1 MEWLLRGKQKNYSP
15 EFPKINKLHKIK
27 SIVKCTTTK
36 FSIFYVLFLY
46 LCFIQVLPSKTKD
59 NFYFKVFSYFGSIT
73 IKISG
78 KGQQAIIGENYPY
91 CPDFVYLGET
101 LLYTKTIENDNNC
114 QTISITSSTTTKTL
128 ILKWNIHVDSLQGIF
143 ADLTN
148 LLEVDFSQYDSS
160 TILHMTDM
168 FYGCVSLESV
178 NFNNINTTL
187 VEDMTSMFAN
197 CSSLLELD
205 LSSFDT
211 SKITNMSFIFYG
223 CSNLLSLNIKSFDT
237 SNVID
242 MNSMFYQ
249 LSSLEELEIDNFNT
263 ANVKDMSYMFY
274 ECNKLKSV
282 DFTRFDTSS
291 VTNMYAMFY
300 RCYQIES
307 LNLINF
313 NTAQVTNM
321 RYMFAGCRSMTSLDI
336 SKFDTSNV
344 DQMDYIFF
352 DCFSLSSLEI
362 SSFDTSKVT
371 NMECM
376 FCNCYNLTTLNVSH
390 FNTEKVTNM
399 DSMFYDC
406 EKLTSLDLTNFK
418 TDNVENLSYMFS
430 YCYALLSL
438 NLSNFD
444 TSKVTSISGMFHSC
458 ESLTSLDISNF
469 NTEQVTNMEETF
481 YNCQNLFF
489 LDISNFKTDHVNYMI
504 NMFAFCSN
512 LTSLDLMNFNT
523 EQVSDMNAMFD
534 SCEKLKYLNIKNFK
548 TELVGNMAEMFKNCK
563 SLTSLDL
570 SGFDTNFVGSMN
582 SMFSGCENLIELNLS
597 NFSFNHISNMEK
609 MFSNCT
615 HLEYINLL
623 LYEESV
629 AELLIDNILELVPE
643 NIVIC
648 LDNEKEIQNLE
659 TLINSRQ
666 CSIIYCGED
675 WKSQQK
681 KLIAENNTCIDNCTN
696 FIYESDNKCYS
707 TCPEGAE
714 CLQETTSIYT
724 TNKLI
729 ETTSNIDTTTKNVDS
744 TINNQEEN
752 VISTDINPSSS
763 NTYINTILYATSFH
777 TENNINNKNSDTISK
792 ILSSSYIL
800 TSFSSSNI
808 ISSTLNQNISNNN
821 EESSNIINFITDS
834 EIVINNEGIYQDII
848 NDKMQNFNV
857 SENKELIVEGKDD
870 FFYHITTSDNEK
882 DSLDGTNNSTNKFS
896 KIDLGECEY
905 LLKDH
910 YHINRNTSLIIVKFE
925 KITNVSMERSLQYE
939 VYEPYN
945 KTKLDL
951 SICQNT
957 TIDVYV
963 PVVLSEELH
972 NLYNELKEKGY
983 DLFDENSN
991 FYNDICTPFESPNGT
1006 DVSLSDRYNYYFNN
1020 NETVCQSNCKFSDY
1034 SLESQYLKCECDVS
1048 NTEIDTQEVK
1058 KFTPNTLYE
1067 SFYETLKFSNYKVL
1081 KCYNLVFNKNVL
1093 LRNKGSIIA
1102 IIYFILYLLFLC
1114 IYSFKG
1120 INKLKIELAKQILN
1134 HPNND
1139 HHDLMKNNNILIFS
1153 KNIYNNLDLSNSPSS
1168 SHEINNNQNKPRAKS
1183 KSLVHKDFSSKKK
1196 KSKVYYPPKK
1206 NSLATDVILNKKKHS
1221 KKKSRMTINYQNKLS
1236 DKKLLENNKIHS
1248 TYKFSEINLENQSK
1262 ENKDLNIKNEGIEPK
1277 EKLDNFELNN
1287 LEYDLAIK
1295 LDKRD
1300 FLETYWSILKREHLI
1315 FFTFFV
1321 RNDYNII
1328 YVKFSR
1334 FIFLVCTDMAL
1345 NVFFFADETMHKML
1359 LDYGKYNFVQQIPQ
1373 IIYSTIVSQLIEV
1386 FLCFL
1391 SMTDKHFYEI
1401 KNLDA
1406 ESRNKMF
1413 NIIKCIK
1420 IKILFFYLFT
1430 FIMFL
1435 FYWYVI
1441 ACFCAVYENTQPAFI
1456 KDSLSSFGLGLLYP
1470 FVLYLF
1476 PAALR
1481 IIALRVTKIRLSWVY
1496 SISDIIPIF

>member
-1 MEWLLRGKQKNYSP
+1 MEWLLKRNQKNYST
-15 EFPKINKLHKIK
+15 EFSEKNELNAQQNILKYN
-27 SIVKCTTTK
+27 TTK
-36 FSIFYVLFLY
+36 SSMTLILFVF
-46 LCFIQVLPSKTKD
+46 LCFTRVVCFKIKD
-59 NFYFKVFSYFGSIT
+59 NFHFMICSNFGNIM

-78 KGQQAIIGENYPY
+78 TGQQPIIGENYPY
-91 CPDFVYLGET
+91 CPDLVYLGDT
-101 LLYTKTIENDNNC
+101 LLYTKTTTNADDC
-114 QTISITSSTTTKTL
+114 QKVNITSTTTTNTL
-128 ILKWNIHVDSLQGIF
+128 TLKWNTHVDSLQGIF

-168 FYGCVSLESV
+168 FYGCLSLSSV
-178 NFNNINTTL
+178 NFDNLNTSL

-197 CSSLLELD
+197 CYSLLELD

-211 SKITNMSFIFYG
+211 SKVTNMSFVFYG
-223 CSNLLSLNIKSFDT
+223 CLNLSSLNIKNFDT

-249 LSSLEELEIDNFNT
+249 SGSLEELEIDNFNT
-263 ANVKDMSYMFY
+263 SKVKDMSYLFY
-274 ECNKLKSV
+274 ECENLKSV
-282 DFTRFDTSS
+282 DLTKFDTSS

-300 RCYQIES
+300 RCYKIES
-307 LNLINF
+307 LNLLNF
-313 NTAQVTNM
+313 NTSKVSNM
-321 RYMFAGCRSMTSLDI
+321 RYMFAGCLLMTSLDI

-344 DQMDYIFF
+344 DQMDFMFF
-352 DCFSLSSLEI
+352 DCSSLSSLEI
-362 SSFDTSKVT
+362 SSFDTSNIT

-376 FCNCYNLTTLNVSH
+376 FCNCYNLTSLNVSH

-430 YCYALLSL
+430 YCYSLLSL
-438 NLSNFD
+438 DLSNFD
-444 TSKVTSISGMFHSC
+444 TSKVTSICGMFHSC
-458 ESLTSLDISNF
+458 ESLTSLDVSNF

-481 YNCQNLFF
+481 YNCQSLISLN
-489 LDISNFKTDHVNYMI
+489 ISNFKTNHVNNMN
-504 NMFAFCSN
+504 NMFAFCSS
-512 LTSLDLMNFNT
+512 LTSLNLINFNT
-523 EQVSDMNAMFD
+523 SQATEMKAMFD
-534 SCEKLKYLNIKNFK
+534 SCEKMKYLNIKNFNP
-548 TELVGNMAEMFKNCK
+548 EFVDNMAEMFHNCK
-563 SLTSLDL
+563 SLISLDL
-570 SGFDTNFVGSMN
+570 SGFNTYFVQNMN
-582 SMFSGCENLIELNLS
+582 SMFSGCEKLVELNLS
-597 NFSFNHISNMEK
+597 NFDFSSISDMER
-609 MFSNCT
+609 MFSNCSN
-615 HLEYINLL
+615 LEYINLL
-623 LYEESV
+623 LYEEP
-629 AELLIDNILELVPE
+629 EGDIIMDNILEFVPE
-643 NIVIC
+643 NVVIC
-648 LDNEKEIQNLE
+648 LDNEKDAQKLKN
-659 TLINSRQ
+659 LINSRQ
-666 CSIIYCGED
+666 CPIIYCGDD

-681 KLIAENNTCIDNCTN
+681 KLIAENDTCIDNCTN
-696 FIYESDNKCYS
+696 FIYENDNKCYS
-707 TCPEGAE
+707 ICPEGVDCSTE
-714 CLQETTSIYT
+714 ISSIYT

-729 ETTSNIDTTTKNVDS
+729 DSTSNIYTTETDVDS
-744 TINNQEEN
+744 TINNKEEN
-752 VISTDINPSSS
+752 IVSTGITPS
-763 NTYINTILYATSFH
+763 
-777 TENNINNKNSDTISK
+777 K
-792 ILSSSYIL
+792 SSSYINIL
-800 TSFSSSNI
+800 YTTSLPTENNGNNNNVDTTFKIASTTYNIFSFSSSNI
-808 ISSTLNQNISNNN
+808 IRSSLIETILNNK
-821 EESSNIINFITDS
+821 EESSIVVNILTDS
-834 EIVINNEGIYQDII
+834 KLVENNEDIYQDII
-848 NDKMQNFNV
+848 NDKMQNFNI
-857 SENKELIVEGKDD
+857 SENKEVIVEGKDN

-925 KITNVSMERSLQYE
+925 KITNISLERSLQYE
-939 VYEPYN
+939 VYESYN

-951 SICQNT
+951 SICENT

-972 NLYNELKEKGY
+972 NLYNVLKEKGY

-991 FYNDICTPFESPNGT
+991 FYNDICTPFKSPNGT

-1034 SLESQYLKCECDVS
+1034 SIESQYLKCECDVS
-1048 NTEIDTQEVK
+1048 NTKIDTQEVK

-1081 KCYNLVFNKNVL
+1081 KCFNLVFNISNLAK
-1093 LRNKGSIIA
+1093 NKGSIIA
-1102 IIYFILYLLFLC
+1102 IIYFILYLLSLI
-1114 IYSFKG
+1114 IYCFKG
-1120 INKLKIELAKQILN
+1120 INQLKIDLAKKILN
-1134 HPNND
+1134 HPNKENP
-1139 HHDLMKNNNILIFS
+1139 DLMKNNNILIFS
-1153 KNIYNNLDLSNSPSS
+1153 RNMNSNLDLSNSPSS
-1168 SHEINNNQNKPRAKS
+1168 SNEINQNQNKHRGKS

-1196 KSKVYYPPKK
+1196 KSKIYYPPKK

-1221 KKKSRMTINYQNKLS
+1221 KKKSTMTVHFQNKLS

-1248 TYKFSEINLENQSK
+1248 TFKFSEMNLENQSK
-1262 ENKDLNIKNEGIEPK
+1262 ENKDLNMKNEEVEPK
-1277 EKLDNFELNN
+1277 DNLDNFEINN
-1287 LEYDLAIK
+1287 LEYDLALK

-1315 FFTFFV
+1315 FFSFFV

-1328 YVKFSR
+1328 YVKLSR

-1345 NVFFFADETMHKML
+1345 NVFFFADETMHKMF

-1373 IIYSTIVSQLIEV
+1373 IIYSTLVSQLIEV

-1401 KNLDA
+1401 KNLDV
-1406 ESRNKMF
+1406 ESRTKMF
-1413 NIIKCIK
+1413 PIIKCIK
-1420 IKILFFYLFT
+1420 IKIFFFFLFT

-1435 FYWYVI
+1435 FYWYAI
-1441 ACFCAVYENTQPAFI
+1441 ACFCAVYENTQSAFI

-1470 FVLYLF
+1470 FILYLF
-1476 PAALR
+1476 PACLR
-1481 IIALRVTKIRLSWVY
+1481 IIALRVTKIRLSWLY